1 MSDLVNILIVDDE
14 AVNLR
19 LLEAIL
25 KDEQTHIVSVES
37 GYEALKEARKRE
49 FALILMD
56 VMMPDMDG
64 FTAAEQLR
72 SDDKTRNIPIIF
84 VTAIS
89 KEDRHVFKGYELGA
103 VDYLFKPVQ
112 PAVLRSKVRVF
123 VQLHRQRQELE
134 RSRRELQKSE
144 ERYRTVADYTYD
156 WESWLSPSGELLYT
170 SPSCERMTGYPP
182 EKFFQY
188 PEFIKQIIHE
198 EDLPGW
204 ERFMDQEP
212 NSGDNY
218 YDFRIIRSDGR
229 VCWIGQANSRAIS
242 ESGEDLGLRMGMRDI
257 TRRKFMEIQFRQQ
270 ALQDPLTGTGNRTL
284 CLDRI
289 RLAIEKVKRHEDR
302 CYAVIFM
309 DLDRFKVV
317 NDSLGHASGDGLL
330 VEVSDRLL
338 RLVRGVDTVA
348 RFGGD
353 EFVII
358 LEELDSRKE
367 AIRVV
372 KRVRN
377 AMRKTYQVGNHEIQT
392 TASIGITFC
401 SSEYEKPE
409 ELLQDANLA
418 MYRAKES
425 GRDRFRVFNMK
436 MRERA
441 LLRLTLESN
450 LRRALVKDE
459 FEVAFQP
466 IIKLNDMRLVGFE
479 ALVRW
484 NHPERGHML
493 PAEFIPVAEDTGLIV
508 PLGQWVLEHSCRTM
522 VSWMEQYPQ
531 ARDLVLSVNIS
542 GIQFSRNGFVDDLL
556 STLRQTGMPPGNL
569 KLEITETA
577 VMQDARAYIRGLGRL
592 KDAGIK
598 LAIDDFG
605 TGYSSMDYL
614 HKFPLD
620 YLKVDL
626 SFVRRIDTAPEN
638 LEIVRAI
645 ISLAHSLGLAV
656 ISEGIENEAQKDIL
670 LNLGCEYG
678 QGYLFSMPLFEDDA
692 LKFIEAKTGVR

>member
-14 AVNLR
+14 KVNLR

-25 KDEQTHIVSVES
+25 KADDVDVVSVES
-37 GYEALKEARKRE
+37 GYEALEEVRKKD
-49 FALILMD
+49 FALIFMD

-64 FTAAEQLR
+64 FTAAEYIR
-72 SDDKTRNIPIIF
+72 SDEKTRDIPIIF

-89 KEDRHVFKGYELGA
+89 KEDCHVFKGYELGA

-112 PAVLRSKVRVF
+112 PEILRSKARVF
-123 VQLHRQRQELE
+123 VQLHRQRQEIE
-134 RSRRELQKSE
+134 RSRRKLQESE

-182 EKFFQY
+182 EKFVEN
-188 PEFIKQIIHE
+188 PEFIKQIIHG
-198 EDLPGW
+198 EDLPFW
-204 ERFMDQEP
+204 ERFMAQEP
-212 NSGDNY
+212 DSGDNY
-218 YDFRIIRSDGR
+218 LDFRIIRSDGR

-242 ESGEDLGLRMGMRDI
+242 STGEDLGLRMGMRDI
-257 TRRKFMEIQFRQQ
+257 TRRKFMEIQFKQQ

-289 RLAIEKVKRHEDR
+289 SLVIEKVKRHEDR

-330 VEVSDRLL
+330 VEVSDKLL
-338 RLVRGVDTVA
+338 KLVRGVDTVA

-353 EFVII
+353 EFVIL

-372 KRVRN
+372 KRIRN
-377 AMRKTYQVGNHEIQT
+377 AMRETFQVGSHEIQT

-401 SSEYEKPE
+401 TRDYEKPE

-436 MRERA
+436 MREKAVR
-441 LLRLTLESN
+441 RLTLESD
-450 LRRALVKDE
+450 LRRALVRKE
-459 FEVAFQP
+459 FKVAFQP
-466 IIKLNDMRLVGFE
+466 IVRLKDMRLIGFE

-484 NHPERGHML
+484 QHPERGAIL
-493 PAEFIPVAEDTGLIV
+493 PGEFIPVAEDTGLIV
-508 PLGQWVLEHSCRTM
+508 PLGQWVFEKSCETM
-522 VSWMEQYPQ
+522 AAWREKIPQ
-531 ARDLVLSVNIS
+531 AGDLILSVNIS

-556 STLRQTGMPPGNL
+556 ASLGKTNLPPENV
-569 KLEITETA
+569 KLEITETT
-577 VMQDARAYIRGLGRL
+577 VMRDARSYIRRL
-592 KDAGIK
+592 NRIKESGIK

-614 HKFPLD
+614 QKFPLD

-626 SFVRRIDTAPEN
+626 SFVRGIDTTPEN

-645 ISLAHSLGLAV
+645 ITLAHNLGLVV
-656 ISEGIENEAQKDIL
+656 ISEGIENQAQKEIL
-670 LNLGCEYG
+670 IDLGSDYG
-678 QGYLFSMPLFEDDA
+678 QGYLFSRPLFEA
-692 LKFIEAKTGVR
+692 EAEKFIEAQPVTG